1 MCSCNDEI
9 NPCNNGLEIVSDHTY
24 EDCGEGYF
32 FQETGNSIHNC
43 FSQCVKYDLKQ
54 PCTDSN
60 PCPPGY
66 TCPATEGSVC
76 ELKDSCFKHKMDPL
90 NPWPDAWTPICL
102 QDGTW
107 AAKQCK
113 GEANNGRCFCYD
125 AVGNRIFGQ
134 AFLDKSAN
142 MTCEKLACSRR
153 KEELRNK
160 KLRFYTTLHCDSIGN
175 YEPLQCDEGQC
186 WCVESQTGEI
196 ISQVVPDTM
205 MTLLPCYSENEV
217 GTTYMRPC
225 ESEEYAQKILLHE
238 LNLHGTEHASFP
250 HIMCDD
256 DGNYGYYQI
265 VGAQAYCKWKDNSNI
280 ATFAAEINEN
290 IDDLNCCTALQCY
303 ICAGSKT
310 SDCAKGVTSSMALGN
325 CSLPANE
332 HISNFNLM
340 LTAGYTNLNSS
351 GPKIQAV
358 CIRATANVLQT
369 KIFERGCVILPKD
382 IDPCKFLEEHANFEN
397 CRACNRDKCNVRVYE
412 IFESPEAVYQI

>member
-1 MCSCNDEI
+1 MDAFKEI
-9 NPCNNGLEIVSDHTY
+9 PAINFYGRSNVESNIQHAVEKDIGDVDAPNRSH
-24 EDCGEGYF
+24 
-32 FQETGNSIHNC
+32 TGNVYYAEEWDSDENDPFHDNDDDRDRLWDNGIIDPKDSRKVLGLSLASALNYEEKPSK
-43 FSQCVKYDLKQ
+43 FDLKQ

-66 TCPATEGSVC
+66 TCPATEESVC
-76 ELKDSCFKHKMDPL
+76 ELKDSCFKYKMDPL
-90 NPWPDAWTPICL
+90 NPWPDAWTLICL

-113 GEANNGRCFCYD
+113 AEANNGRCFCYD

-217 GTTYMRPC
+217 GTTYVRPC

-238 LNLHGTEHASFP
+238 LNLHGTELANFP

-256 DGNYGYYQI
+256 DVNYGYYQI
-265 VGAQAYCKWKDNSNI
+265 VGAQ
-280 ATFAAEINEN
+280 
-290 IDDLNCCTALQCY
+290 
-303 ICAGSKT
+303 
-310 SDCAKGVTSSMALGN
+310 
-325 CSLPANE
+325 
-332 HISNFNLM
+332 
-340 LTAGYTNLNSS
+340 
-351 GPKIQAV
+351 
-358 CIRATANVLQT
+358 
-369 KIFERGCVILPKD
+369 
-382 IDPCKFLEEHANFEN
+382 
-397 CRACNRDKCNVRVYE
+397 
-412 IFESPEAVYQI
+412 